1 MLNRNY
7 QDMAT
12 RLPGFTTKRLSITT
26 GQKGIYLRLEKS
38 NWNKCFAFIIGCN
51 NIGDAVQETVYGF
64 YNSDEQKIVAKT
76 KGSITWTVDQSGSSV
91 GTTLSVGSEL
101 LVFYYGF
108 TVVGAY

>member
-1 MLNRNY
+1 
-7 QDMAT
+7 MAT